1 MTSRVSPELG
11 QELDY
16 QFSSRRSG
24 MDGVVFEIEILK
36 GYIFQPSYTVIDA
49 YDQRKYNGSARDLA
63 GWRLQQKRPRR
74 NVPNFR
80 ISKFSYSCAFRMTLL
95 RDQGRGLTGLPPC
108 ACHHA
113 NLKAR
118 TLPIWFWVERR
129 AGTDSDIFMH
139 VDIWIY
145 HGECFKY
152 EGTCQMDTGLA
163 SQRFTRRRTRSI
175 DARSVGLNESHK
187 SPATIALFPAIEE
200 GTLTVDCYAF
210 LFDNGRIRIWHAH
223 PQCQPTKCKTLKCTH
238 WDGAGVRDVGNLYS
252 LTEWTS
258 PLLVDIYSGSKQ
270 VVMDFD
276 DRRLQINGLH
286 PDARR
291 KWVIEERT
299 QVYRNHRLPN
309 QGRGTDVH
317 TTKGVEN
324 PPRFLFD
331 PEGLRGILMLQ
342 RLQGHRVIVAMSLV
356 LNTGKRRAAM
366 GRDVEGN
373 IDVGLKPVQTCLPVL
388 DQEVNAVVPPLT
400 DSNSGRRRRES
411 EPLSFV
417 DGEAVIVLIDSLR
430 SSTNTS
436 EHTEPLRKRSR
447 DDGTGNDVR
456 QYGKDSMHAQDGE
469 EHGQTRLG
477 EWSARKDGSIESGV
491 FGGRTA
497 RGRDSVRRDVGGW
510 MHWTGGRGVDG
521 VAVREVEG
529 EGGGRRSG
537 GSL

>member
-1 MTSRVSPELG
+1 MSRVSPELG

-36 GYIFQPSYTVIDA
+36 GWLCSRPSRMEIATEA
-49 YDQRKYNGSARDLA
+49 SPSQ
-63 GWRLQQKRPRR
+63 
-74 NVPNFR
+74 VPNFR

-95 RDQGRGLTGLPPC
+95 RDQGHGLTGLPPC
-108 ACHHA
+108 ACHHT
-113 NLKAR
+113 NLKVR
-118 TLPIWFWVERR
+118 TLPILVRFWVERR
-129 AGTDSDIFMH
+129 AGTDSDILMH
-139 VDIWIY
+139 VDIWIFSSPFTLSLK
-145 HGECFKY
+145 HFIPLTSRCLARLQWVSHC
-152 EGTCQMDTGLA
+152 GTPPRRLLPHRRFGLVTAITTLTASFVDHHVHFYLDHDDSIKLNVNDT

-175 DARSVGLNESHK
+175 DARSVGLNQSQKTRSRPVLVVFDDGRIHICDVHLK
-187 SPATIALFPAIEE
+187 PGDNK

-331 PEGLRGILMLQ
+331 PEAV
-342 RLQGHRVIVAMSLV
+342 QGHRVIVAMSLV
-356 LNTGKRRAAM
+356 LNTGKRAVLVRDVRRAAM

-373 IDVGLKPVQTCLPVL
+373 IDVGLKLIIPPDIGSLARSDSLPVL
-388 DQEVNAVVPPLT
+388 DQEVNAAVPPLT

-417 DGEAVIVLIDSLR
+417 DGEAVIDIYEVIVSKNDKR
-430 SSTNTS
+430 GTV
-436 EHTEPLRKRSR
+436 RKRQLAKC
-447 DDGTGNDVR
+447 T
-456 QYGKDSMHAQDGE
+456 E
-469 EHGQTRLG
+469 
-477 EWSARKDGSIESGV
+477 
-491 FGGRTA
+491 
-497 RGRDSVRRDVGGW
+497 
-510 MHWTGGRGVDG
+510 
-521 VAVREVEG
+521 
-529 EGGGRRSG
+529 
-537 GSL
+537 